1 MYYVYMMTNWTNNVL
16 YIGVTNDL
24 IRRTFE
30 HKTKTVPGFTQ
41 RYNLNKLV
49 YFEDFTNINQAI
61 DREKQ
66 LKGWKRE
73 RKNQL
78 INDFNKDWL
87 DLSGMLG

>member
-49 YFEDFTNINQAI
+49 YFEDFTNINQVI

>member
-1 MYYVYMMTNWTNNVL
+1 MYYVYMMTNWANNVL

-24 IRRTFE
+24 RRRTLE

-41 RYNLNKLV
+41 RYNLHKLV
-49 YFEDFTNINQAI
+49 YFEDYTNINQAI

-73 RKNQL
+73 KKNQL
-78 INDFNKDWL
+78 VNEFNEDWR
-87 DLSGMLG
+87 DLSGALE